1 MKNINAKFSSTNAGN
16 RALRACIK
24 GTMSLS
30 LALGAYSPGLAA
42 SGFESNLLDLEAEIA
57 KIEVSLKAAE
67 LLKAQQPQVTSHKS
81 AEQELSKLQQ
91 LLANG
96 DFNQVVRSAEQ
107 MQLSVMLYDQNSR
120 LKAAIICADALIK
133 TNPSQVLEQL
143 TTAFQLA
150 TTDWKNPMLLRDVL
164 LRMDE
169 WLRDYPG
176 NHRSISKI
184 LASFNNA
191 HSANDLLQPSLLIAG
206 RIAERVNKKQIAK
219 DLYQQVARNAKEEA
233 VRAEGGVQFARLS
246 IQMNEPTQAYNLVT
260 DMTSSLKDVA
270 SQKYRVLRLF
280 EARLR
285 IAKGD
290 FMGAEPILLSLT
302 KDKFLGAAALED
314 LTFNYYRMNQFRKAS
329 QSANK
334 FHSVSNNGSAF
345 VSKLPAMRAL
355 IFILAGKG
363 EQAKKELEKEDVEL
377 MGLKQQI
384 QQYADGPSFSN
395 MRNIS
400 KATASFR
407 QVISVPN
414 TLNVINQMTQSIE
427 ALDAALSRQ
436 RSDLGLLRYEIANHE
451 PDEIYIQHGL
461 RAKNYQKKVRQLT
474 AIGADLVVGSASL
487 AGFINKQGEA
497 KIEKILTSNS
507 PKERLDYEFRD
518 RVHGYR
524 NWLNLNLIEERLGK
538 IHRLFPGSF
547 KGGLDKSDSFVRVWG
562 DVLSLKI
569 KSNYEHSGFAKLI
582 AEHLRKTG
590 RILDFKSRTSE
601 IIRDSLFAR
610 AGVSV
615 RDLDR
620 VWGRWENLS
629 KLMYQSLVRSQGELK
644 TLADNDFSEV
654 VRLDQRLL
662 KMKKAL
668 GQIRQSMDDT
678 IVMASPKIAGYIRRS
693 IDRRRAKVARWIG
706 DSQGLK
712 VTGLQQMKSDI
723 SDDEKRNS
731 PAMRAAH

>member
-1 MKNINAKFSSTNAGN
+1 MKNIKLTPPNPNAGTLI
-16 RALRACIK
+16 LRVCFK
-24 GTMSLS
+24 GVFCLG
-30 LALGAYSPGLAA
+30 LALSTPTLGLAA
-42 SGFESNLLDLEAEIA
+42 SGFESNLLELEAKIA
-57 KIEVSLKAAE
+57 NIEVSLKASE

-81 AEQELSKLQQ
+81 AEQELLKLQQ

-96 DFNQVVRSAEQ
+96 GFNQVVRSAEQ
-107 MQLSVMLYDQNSR
+107 MQLSVTLYDQNSR
-120 LKAAIICADALIK
+120 LKAAIICADALMK

-150 TTDWKNPMLLRDVL
+150 TTDSKNPMLLRDVL

-191 HSANDLLQPSLLIAG
+191 HSTNDLLQPSLLIAG

-246 IQMNEPTQAYNLVT
+246 IQMKEPAQAYNLVT
-260 DMTSSLKDVA
+260 EMTSSLSDIA

-290 FMGAEPILLSLT
+290 LVGAEPILLSLT
-302 KDKFLGAAALED
+302 KDEFLGAAALED
-314 LTFNYYRMNQFRKAS
+314 LTFNYYRMNQFGKAAK
-329 QSANK
+329 SANK
-334 FHSVSNNGSAF
+334 FHSISNHNSAF

-363 EQAKKELEKEDVEL
+363 EEAKKELEQEDIDL
-377 MGLKQQI
+377 IKLKQNI
-384 QQYADGPSFSN
+384 QHFAAAPSFSN

-400 KATASFR
+400 KETAPFA

-414 TLNVINQMTQSIE
+414 TLNVVNQMTQSIE

-436 RSDLGLLRYEIANHE
+436 RSDLGLLRYELANHE
-451 PDEIYIQHGL
+451 PDELYIQHGL
-461 RAKNYQKKVRQLT
+461 RAKNYHKKIHQLT
-474 AIGADLVVGSASL
+474 TIGADLVVGSASL
-487 AGFINKQGEA
+487 AGFINKQEQA
-497 KIEKILTSNS
+497 KIARILIGNS
-507 PKERLDYEFRD
+507 PKERLDYNFRD

-524 NWLNLNLIEERLGK
+524 NWLNLNLIEERLAK
-538 IHRLFPGSF
+538 INLLFPGSF
-547 KGGLDKSDSFVRVWG
+547 KNNLDKEDSFGSIWS

-569 KSNYEHSGFAKLI
+569 KSNYEHSGFVKLI
-582 AEHLRKTG
+582 AEHLRKTD
-590 RILDFKSRTSE
+590 RLLDFKSRTSE

-629 KLMYQSLVRSQGELK
+629 KLMYQSLVVSQNELK
-644 TLADNDFSEV
+644 TLADNDFTEV
-654 VRLDQRLL
+654 IRLDQRLI

-668 GQIRQSMDDT
+668 AQIRQSMTDT
-678 IVMASPKIAGYIRRS
+678 IVMASPKIAGYISRS
-693 IDRRRAKVARWIG
+693 IDRRRAKIARWIG